1 MNNPISSVTLRSEL
15 HALLDQTVL
24 LSPEYGNGLS
34 SHLPMA
40 LEALSALGA
49 DVDRLREFA
58 TYYATRLERSSI
70 PTRPAMDSEPIL
82 GRFEHFALWQRHY
95 AERLSLVG
103 RDATLREALPVLI
116 PGVAAAAFHGLI
128 RVGHAVRAGHDGE
141 LASALAY
148 WASRHQV
155 TTSDR
160 GQEPLDAAAWLGQLR
175 ELSRRRP
182 SSTDDLIFS
191 RMAAWADHAEFRRV
205 AARLPVAELPKVAAA
220 AAEHYIATRNFT
232 LLHVVTATAA
242 LQRLSPWLAPGLW
255 EQVPAAVAAAWLAS
269 GGLSDYPQP
278 IAEYASI
285 AWPSL
290 AAAAAALNDDHA
302 IKLVLA
308 CRELDALYPAPVWRR
323 AAARALEMS

>member
-1 MNNPISSVTLRSEL
+1 MKNPIASETLRSDL
-15 HALLDQTVL
+15 YALLDQSVL

-49 DVDRLREFA
+49 DGARLREFA
-58 TYYATRLERSSI
+58 THYATRLERSSTLT
-70 PTRPAMDSEPIL
+70 PDAMDSEPVL
-82 GRFEHFALWQRHY
+82 GRFGDFALWRRHY

-103 RDATLREALPVLI
+103 RDAMLLEALPVLM

-155 TTSDR
+155 TKCDT
-160 GQEPLDAAAWLGQLR
+160 GQPPLDAAAWLSQLR
-175 ELSRRRP
+175 ELAHQRP
-182 SSTDDLIFS
+182 SPTDNLIFS
-191 RMAAWADHAEFRRV
+191 RMAAWANHAEFRRL
-205 AARLPVAELPKVAAA
+205 AARLPVADLPKVAAA
-220 AAEHYIATRNFT
+220 AAEHYVATRNFT

-242 LQRLSPWLAPGLW
+242 LQRLSPWLTSDLW

-269 GGLSDYPQP
+269 GGLSDDPQP
-278 IAEYASI
+278 IAEYVSI

-290 AAAAAALNDDHA
+290 AAAATAVNDDHA

-308 CRELDALYPAPVWRR
+308 CRELDALYPATVWRLT
-323 AAARALEMS
+323 AARALEIS